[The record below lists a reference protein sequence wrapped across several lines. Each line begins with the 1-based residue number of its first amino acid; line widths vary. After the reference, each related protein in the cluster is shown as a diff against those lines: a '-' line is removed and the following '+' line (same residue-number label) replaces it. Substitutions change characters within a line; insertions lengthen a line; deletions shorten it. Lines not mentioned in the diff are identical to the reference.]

1 MLLWVIFGLLSI
13 ETATAAPNAATEG
26 GGGGGAAAVADATA
40 AGSLDKLLLTAS
52 EVGEAEQED
61 TRLLLVAEGVLQT
74 NGHTYNVY
82 A

>member
-1 MLLWVIFGLLSI
+1 MLLLVIFGLLSI
-13 ETATAAPNAATEG
+13 EATAAPNA
-26 GGGGGAAAVADATA
+26 GGGGGAAAAAVAEATA

-61 TRLLLVAEGVLQT
+61 ARLLLVAEGVLQT

>member
-1 MLLWVIFGLLSI
+1 MLLLLVIFGLLSI
-13 ETATAAPNAATEG
+13 EATAAPNA
-26 GGGGGAAAVADATA
+26 GGGGGAAAAAAVAEATA

-61 TRLLLVAEGVLQT
+61 ARLLLVAEGVLQT

>member
-13 ETATAAPNAATEG
+13 EATAAPNA
-26 GGGGGAAAVADATA
+26 GGGGGAAAAAVAEATA

-61 TRLLLVAEGVLQT
+61 ARLLLVAEGVLES
-74 NGHTYNVY
+74 NRHCM
-82 A
+82 